1 MREVT
6 NAAAAAE
13 LKELGGQWPLFSRP
27 APRWAWAARAACR
40 GADTEQFYPKGE
52 AFTTADARVV
62 ETYCRSCP
70 VRRECLEEALTRN
83 EPGIWGGL
91 TDKQRKALKRP
102 RSRLSCPSCG
112 NKMIHED
119 RIEVCYACGLTWRAV
134 KGSEELQPVTR
145 VETPAKPKK
154 RAERAT
160 SSRSGPRIV
169 TLAEL

>member
-13 LKELGGQWPLFSRP
+13 LKELGGSWPLFSRP

-40 GADTEQFYPKGE
+40 GVDTELFYPKGE
-52 AFTTADARVV
+52 SFTPADASIID
-62 ETYCRSCP
+62 TYCRSCP
-70 VRRECLEEALTRN
+70 VRRECLEEALTRT

-91 TDKQRKALKRP
+91 TEKQRKALKRP
-102 RSRLSCPSCG
+102 RNRLSCPSCG

-134 KGSEELQPVTR
+134 KGSEKLEPATR
-145 VETPAKPKK
+145 AETPVGPEK

-160 SSRSGPRIV
+160 SPRREARIV